1 MPRPTSSEL
10 AASRVQLAPT
20 WYFCRKFAR
29 AHGEHWPLPRVS
41 KDPQLPLRMRSVSCI
56 HVKSDAREI
65 LGVRLWSAP
74 ARIMAFASA
83 VRHGHSSE
91 PGSLVTSRHGLL
103 RGLRPGSNGQKVVAP
118 EVYTRNASAESRTFK
133 QSKER
138 CVELSSQRV
147 ANNQDAIRRP
157 RLSCA
162 KNIQCIAQ
170 R

>member
-1 MPRPTSSEL
+1 MPTESTDRYRGCPKIRSFRCACAVCPAFMRKAMLGRYL
-10 AASRVQLAPT
+10 AYGCGLLQPGS
-20 WYFCRKFAR
+20 W
-29 AHGEHWPLPRVS
+29 H
-41 KDPQLPLRMRSVSCI
+41 
-56 HVKSDAREI
+56 
-65 LGVRLWSAP
+65 
-74 ARIMAFASA
+74 FASA

-118 EVYTRNASAESRTFK
+118 EVYTRNASAESWTFK
-133 QSKER
+133 QSKQR